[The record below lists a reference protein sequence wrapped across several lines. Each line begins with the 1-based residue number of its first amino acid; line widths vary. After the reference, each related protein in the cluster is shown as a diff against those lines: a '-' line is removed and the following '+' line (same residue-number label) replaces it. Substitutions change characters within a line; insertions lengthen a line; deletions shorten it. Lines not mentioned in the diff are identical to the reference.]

1 MNQYKVK
8 AKVMMEKK
16 FTVFSDN
23 VGRVREIAKNA
34 IMHTDLVKF
43 TEEDVTSVEAEI
55 WKKNESGEVE
65 IPLSRSKGEDLYGPE
80 MLLEESE

>member
-8 AKVMMEKK
+8 AKVLMEKE

-23 VGRVREIAKNA
+23 AGRVREIAKNT

-43 TEEDVTSVEAEI
+43 TEEDVISVEAEI
-55 WKKNESGEVE
+55 WKKNESGAVE
-65 IPLSRSKGEDLYGPE
+65 IPLSECEGEDRNE
-80 MLLEESE
+80 SEESIGENE